1 VLQTILLVGLGGS
14 VLTYLGAK
22 LWPRLREVLA
32 VGFSVA
38 QLVLVILGYGHW
50 VHREYFGS
58 FLGLGLGL
66 RLDGLSWFFALCV
79 TLVGAL
85 CVIFSVPYF
94 GRKQRPDF
102 YYFAILLVNA
112 AMLGIVLSAD
122 LLCFFIFWE
131 IMSWTAYLL
140 ISYKRGRALQAG
152 LKYIVMSLIGS
163 CSMLLGLLSV
173 YAAWATFDIAQ
184 VASGIASASPM
195 FLLYL
200 LITFGIGFGIK
211 SALVPLHTWLADA
224 HSEAPSPFSAVLSGI
239 LIKMGVFGFI
249 LLFYVVAGLKL
260 FVGLGSGIISFHYVL
275 CWLAA
280 VSIVVPT
287 FIAVLQ
293 TDAKRLLAWSSIGQI
308 GYIVLGLGFGTKLA
322 FAGALLHTFN
332 HAAFK
337 ALLFLAIAAVEY
349 RTGGIRDLS
358 RLGGLAKR
366 MPVTF
371 ACALI
376 GGLGLIGVPLT
387 SGFVSKWLL
396 YKTLIARQYPF
407 LALAALIGTW
417 GAILYVYKLIHNV
430 FLGQLPAR
438 YEQVRSAPGAM
449 KLAVVVLASVI
460 IFFGVF
466 PGLILR
472 LLGSIGE
479 SVGFGPL
486 EATLGGFGPEVGPL
500 NTISIL
506 FACVV
511 AMLLLVLILRAGARS
526 RVVSQRDSYAAGA
539 FVPEDSYHHSVRF
552 YDPFERMVAGY
563 LKDRIDQF
571 YYGVAA
577 QA

>member
-66 RLDGLSWFFALCV
+66 RLDALSWFFALCV

-337 ALLFLAIAAVEY
+337 ALL
-349 RTGGIRDLS
+349 
-358 RLGGLAKR
+358 
-366 MPVTF
+366 
-371 ACALI
+371 
-376 GGLGLIGVPLT
+376 
-387 SGFVSKWLL
+387 GFVSKWLL

-577 QA
+577 QAQRVFDILRRIYTGDAGSYAIYIVSFLGFLILCKLVWPVW